1 MIILVQGNL
10 QGESPIRKGKAP
22 VQALFSAHTS
32 NLDNIPDGRNN
43 HIASVLQKTGAY
55 ELRSR
60 LPQLSLQADEFAC
73 MLVLLLLVAY
83 LHLSCNIV

>member
-1 MIILVQGNL
+1 MIILVQGDI

-32 NLDNIPDGRNN
+32 NLDNISDGRNN

-60 LPQLSLQADEFAC
+60 FPQLSLQAGDFQLRLIESIFWLCTKFCC
-73 MLVLLLLVAY
+73 MP
-83 LHLSCNIV
+83 C